1 MFTFLVVLYIIVCL
15 FLILVVLVQQGRGA
29 DLAGAFGG
37 GGSQQTFGPRGA
49 TTFLHKM
56 TTGFFIAFIL
66 LALALAVV
74 ESRPQRSVIP
84 QGSKNPNAAKKAP
97 ATFPLPASPAPATT
111 SPSAPAGGST
121 SAPSTGSSPA
131 HATTGAPAP
140 APGAP
145 AKTQ

>member
-1 MFTFLVVLYIIVCL
+1 MFTFLVILYIFVCL

-49 TTFLHKM
+49 TTFLHKL
-56 TTGFFIAFIL
+56 TTGFFVAFIV

-84 QGSKNPNAAKKAP
+84 QGPKNPNAAKKLPAAFPAP
-97 ATFPLPASPAPATT
+97 APPPASSTTGSAPAPASSAPATT
-111 SPSAPAGGST
+111 R
-121 SAPSTGSSPA
+121 
-131 HATTGAPAP
+131 
-140 APGAP
+140 
-145 AKTQ
+145 

>member
-1 MFTFLVVLYIIVCL
+1 MFTFLVILYIFVCL

-49 TTFLHKM
+49 TTFLHKL
-56 TTGFFIAFIL
+56 TTGFFIAFIV

-84 QGSKNPNAAKKAP
+84 QGPKNPNAAKKVP
-97 ATFPLPASPAPATT
+97 ATFPAPVPAPAPASST
-111 SPSAPAGGST
+111 SAPAGGS
-121 SAPSTGSSPA
+121 
-131 HATTGAPAP
+131 ATTGSAPAP
-140 APGAP
+140 APSAP
-145 AKTQ
+145 ATTR

>member
-1 MFTFLVVLYIIVCL
+1 MFTFLVILYIFVCL

-49 TTFLHKM
+49 TTFLHKL
-56 TTGFFIAFIL
+56 TTGFFVAFIV

-84 QGSKNPNAAKKAP
+84 QGPKNPNAAKKLPAAFPAP
-97 ATFPLPASPAPATT
+97 APPPSSSAPAPAGTARTGSAPAPASSAPATT
-111 SPSAPAGGST
+111 R
-121 SAPSTGSSPA
+121 
-131 HATTGAPAP
+131 
-140 APGAP
+140 
-145 AKTQ
+145 

>member
-1 MFTFLVVLYIIVCL
+1 MAFAYIAAVVVYVFICF

-49 TTFLHKM
+49 TTFLHKL
-56 TTGFFIAFIL
+56 TTGFFVAFIV

-84 QGSKNPNAAKKAP
+84 QGPKNPNAAKKLPAAFPAP
-97 ATFPLPASPAPATT
+97 APPPASSTTGSAPAPASSAPATT
-111 SPSAPAGGST
+111 R
-121 SAPSTGSSPA
+121 
-131 HATTGAPAP
+131 
-140 APGAP
+140 
-145 AKTQ
+145 

>member
-1 MFTFLVVLYIIVCL
+1 MFTFLVILYIFVCL

-49 TTFLHKM
+49 TTFLHKL
-56 TTGFFIAFIL
+56 TTGFFVAFIV

-84 QGSKNPNAAKKAP
+84 QGPKNPNAAKKLPAAFPAP
-97 ATFPLPASPAPATT
+97 APPPAAPATT
-111 SPSAPAGGST
+111 GS
-121 SAPSTGSSPA
+121 
-131 HATTGAPAP
+131 APAP
-140 APGAP
+140 ASSAP
-145 AKTQ
+145 ATTR

>member
-1 MFTFLVVLYIIVCL
+1 MFTFLVILYIFVCL

-49 TTFLHKM
+49 TTFLHKL
-56 TTGFFIAFIL
+56 TTGFFVAFIV

-84 QGSKNPNAAKKAP
+84 QGPKNPNAAKKLP
-97 ATFPLPASPAPATT
+97 ATFQAPAPPPAAPATT
-111 SPSAPAGGST
+111 GS
-121 SAPSTGSSPA
+121 
-131 HATTGAPAP
+131 APAP
-140 APGAP
+140 ASSAP
-145 AKTQ
+145 ATTGSAPAPASSAPATTR

>member
-56 TTGFFIAFIL
+56 TTGFFVAFVV

-74 ESRPQRSVIP
+74 ESRPGTSVIRE
-84 QGSKNPNAAKKAP
+84 GARNPKAS
-97 ATFPLPASPAPATT
+97 TKRPASFPVPPPAPAST
-111 SPSAPAGGST
+111 SPST
-121 SAPSTGSSPA
+121 QPST
-131 HATTGAPAP
+131 
-140 APGAP
+140 
-145 AKTQ
+145 KK

>member
-1 MFTFLVVLYIIVCL
+1 MFTFLVILYIFVCL

-49 TTFLHKM
+49 TTFLHKL
-56 TTGFFIAFIL
+56 TTGFFVAFVV

-84 QGSKNPNAAKKAP
+84 QGPKNPNAARKVP
-97 ATFPLPASPAPATT
+97 ATFP
-111 SPSAPAGGST
+111 
-121 SAPSTGSSPA
+121 
-131 HATTGAPAP
+131 APAP
-140 APGAP
+140 APSSSAP
-145 AKTQ
+145 APVGTATTGSAPAPAPAAPATTR